1 MAGILGLPQVV
12 LPGTGAVGELVGMF
26 ERVTDPR
33 DPRGVRHRLATILTV
48 AVFAVLAGA
57 GNYRQVGDRVA
68 DLPQS
73 LVALAGGRECP
84 ALGAVQAPGGSTIRR
99 VLTLVDA
106 DAADR
111 VVGSWLASLLGSDGG
126 GLRGLAMDAKTVRNA
141 GTVDGEVT
149 LFAAMAHGGAVV
161 LGQVRVPAATT
172 ETTQVRALLDGV
184 DLAGWVVTADA
195 AHAQCDTADYIV
207 FERGG
212 DYVLQ
217 VKANQVEVLRQI
229 AAVMPAAV
237 VADADWS
244 EVENRDGDT
253 IRRSIWVADA
263 DRVDFPEAARVFR
276 MLRERFDAFGVRV
289 SKEIVHGVTSLP
301 AHRATP
307 AQIAGF
313 VRQHWGIEN
322 LVHWSRD
329 VVFGEDSQGAYV
341 GNGPQSMAI
350 LRNVVLSLFR
360 LAGISQV
367 KRLTESIAADRMRIL
382 PVLAAA
388 LKR

>member
-1 MAGILGLPQVV
+1 VAGIPGLPQV
-12 LPGTGAVGELVGMF
+12 LPGAGAVRELVEMF
-26 ERVTDPR
+26 EQVADPR

-57 GNYRQVGDRVA
+57 RNFRQVGDRVA

-84 ALGAVQAPGGSTIRR
+84 ALGAVQAPSGPTVRR

-126 GLRGLAMDAKTVRNA
+126 ALRGLAMDAKTVRNA
-141 GTVDGEVT
+141 ATVDGDVT
-149 LFAAMAHGGAVV
+149 LFAAMAHGRAVV
-161 LGQVRVPAATT
+161 LGQVRVPATTT
-172 ETTQVRALLDGV
+172 ETTQVRALLDGL

-195 AHAQCDTADYIV
+195 AHAQVDTADYIV

-217 VKANQVEVLRQI
+217 VKANQAEVLRQI
-229 AAVMPAAV
+229 AAVLPAAV
-237 VADADWS
+237 VAQADWS
-244 EVENRDGDT
+244 RVEARDGDT
-253 IRRSIWVADA
+253 VRRSIWMADA

-289 SKEIVHGVTSLP
+289 SKEVVYGVTSLP

-313 VRQHWGIEN
+313 VRRHWGIEN

-329 VVFGEDSQGAYV
+329 VVFGEDAQGAYV
-341 GNGPQSMAI
+341 GNGPQSMAL
-350 LRNVVLSLFR
+350 LRNLVLSLFR

-388 LKR
+388 LQR